1 MGETAAGVAIRGWPS
16 AGLMQR
22 LANLQRDAPCEAD
35 RPLRPRPPTG
45 TKLRPFA
52 VGLLGSLVVGV
63 AAFALIATRHKVEG
77 GQRPSAAV
85 AAGAWPDRP
94 QPVALDLPIRKS
106 DQPAAFPLLVT
117 GLDDA
122 GEVRIVLQH
131 LPEAV
136 WFSRGERRDEH
147 TWELARAD
155 LDDLSV
161 TLRPGTPPAFM
172 VGIDVI
178 DADAAILTQTSA
190 AVRLIGPPAS
200 AEVANPPLSVT
211 AQAVRRDHWVAPPEA
226 APTWS
231 TPTVTREGVAREG
244 RMRAAARAGDRPL
257 PAVPEVARQEALS
270 AMPQAAQ
277 RPPGMSALGALS
289 REPTGEGR
297 WLWWTLPVPAWPPL
311 GKGEAARH

>member
-1 MGETAAGVAIRGWPS
+1 MGETAAGVAIRGWRS

-22 LANLQRDAPCEAD
+22 LADLQRDGAPCEAD
-35 RPLRPRPPTG
+35 RALRPRPPTS

-63 AAFALIATRHKVEG
+63 AAFALIATRLKVEA
-77 GQRPSAAV
+77 GQRPSATV
-85 AAGAWPDRP
+85 ASAWSDRP
-94 QPVALDLPIRKS
+94 QPVALDLPILKS

-117 GLDDA
+117 GLDGA
-122 GEVRIVLQH
+122 GEVRIVLRH

-172 VGIDVI
+172 VGIEVI

-200 AEVANPPLSVT
+200 ADVANPPLSV
-211 AQAVRRDHWVAPPEA
+211 AQFTRRDHWVAPPEA
-226 APTWS
+226 ALTWS

-257 PAVPEVARQEALS
+257 PAVPDVAREALS

-311 GKGEAARH
+311 GKGEGARH

>member
-1 MGETAAGVAIRGWPS
+1 M
-16 AGLMQR
+16 
-22 LANLQRDAPCEAD
+22 
-35 RPLRPRPPTG
+35 
-45 TKLRPFA
+45 
-52 VGLLGSLVVGV
+52 
-63 AAFALIATRHKVEG
+63 
-77 GQRPSAAV
+77 
-85 AAGAWPDRP
+85 
-94 QPVALDLPIRKS
+94 DLPIRKS
-106 DQPAAFPLLVT
+106 DEPAAFPLLVT
-117 GLDDA
+117 GLDEA
-122 GEVRIVLQH
+122 GELRIVLQN

-231 TPTVTREGVAREG
+231 TPTVTRGIFPRRSDAG
-244 RMRAAARAGDRPL
+244 RARAGDRPL
-257 PAVPEVARQEALS
+257 PTVPEVARQENLS
-270 AMPQAAQ
+270 AM
-277 RPPGMSALGALS
+277 
-289 REPTGEGR
+289 
-297 WLWWTLPVPAWPPL
+297 
-311 GKGEAARH
+311 GKPRRARRA

>member
-1 MGETAAGVAIRGWPS
+1 M
-16 AGLMQR
+16 
-22 LANLQRDAPCEAD
+22 
-35 RPLRPRPPTG
+35 
-45 TKLRPFA
+45 
-52 VGLLGSLVVGV
+52 GLLGSLVVGV

-85 AAGAWPDRP
+85 AVGAWPDRP
-94 QPVALDLPIRKS
+94 QPVAWTCRSAKAISRPLFPCSLPALMRQARCGSSCSICRK
-106 DQPAAFPLLVT
+106 PCGF
-117 GLDDA
+117 
-122 GEVRIVLQH
+122 
-131 LPEAV
+131 
-136 WFSRGERRDEH
+136 RGERRDEH

-178 DADAAILTQTSA
+178 DVDAAILTQTSA

-211 AQAVRRDHWVAPPEA
+211 AHAVRRDHWVAPPEA

-257 PAVPEVARQEALS
+257 PTVPDVARQAYRPCRKPRS
-270 AMPQAAQ
+270 AHRA
-277 RPPGMSALGALS
+277 
-289 REPTGEGR
+289 
-297 WLWWTLPVPAWPPL
+297 
-311 GKGEAARH
+311 